1 MKPLIDIIDTTN
13 EPNILKDIMDTQKN
27 TIKPLLVSFSGGRTS
42 AFMARYLQL
51 RWAGQRDLHFVFANT
66 GKEREETLKFVDE
79 CDKAWN
85 LGVVWIEA
93 VVTHEAGVGNS
104 FKIVDFETASR
115 NGEPFEEMIKKHGI
129 PNRPFPHRTKE
140 LKTVPIHKYM
150 KSLNIGKWE
159 TAIGIRYDEIH
170 RINREKA
177 KRDGYVY
184 PLADE
189 SRMTSLD
196 IRNFWNRQPFDL
208 GLKDYE
214 GNCDMCW
221 KKSKRKLLT
230 MITENPQMIE
240 WWSDMEIKYGN
251 GVHNFFVNNKSAK
264 DLIKEAAR
272 PFTKAIDG
280 FALANMEPS
289 LFDSE
294 MDIEFDCFCK
304 ST

>member
-1 MKPLIDIIDTTN
+1 MKALIDIIDTTN
-13 EPNILKDIMDTQKN
+13 EPNIINEIMDAQKN
-27 TIKPLLVSFSGGRTS
+27 TTKPLLVSFSGGRTS

-51 RWAGQRDLHFVFANT
+51 RWAGKRDLYYVFANT
-66 GKEREETLKFVDE
+66 GKEREETLRFVNE
-79 CDKAWN
+79 CDRAWN

-93 VVTHEAGVGNS
+93 FVTHEAGIGNS
-104 FKIVDFETASR
+104 FKIVDFNTASR

-129 PNRPFPHRTKE
+129 PNRPFPHCTKE

-159 TAIGIRYDEIH
+159 TAIGIRYDEMH

-177 KRDGYVY
+177 KRDAYVY

-196 IRNFWNRQPFDL
+196 IRTFWDKQQFDL

-251 GVHNFFVNNKSAK
+251 GAHNFFVSNKSAK
-264 DLIKEAAR
+264 DLVKESER

-289 LFDSE
+289 LFENE